1 MQRLLFSLLCI
12 CLLPLFTPAVTSSN
26 SRHHPPSSSVV
37 SHPRAASPVKVVID
51 CDPLV
56 WKASLDLLRS
66 QVGVKEAT
74 GRNDGPKVKA
84 YLASVRLPEGN
95 PWCLAVQYWAFA
107 SASPGSKPPLLQTGL
122 CSAAFNDALRRG
134 TVATYTAE
142 VGDLMFWKFLTSA
155 SGHVERIDST
165 RGLRGGWVIT
175 IGGNTSPEPPKSAHA
190 SLSSTGNTTQRE
202 RDGGGVYRRARNIR
216 HPLARMIMRGLVG
229 RRSAAPSLQ
238 GAVH

>member
-1 MQRLLFSLLCI
+1 M
-12 CLLPLFTPAVTSSN
+12 LPLFTPAATSSN
-26 SRHHPPSSSVV
+26 SHHRPGKAVV
-37 SHPRAASPVKVVID
+37 SHSRAASPVKVVID
-51 CDPLV
+51 CDPHA

-74 GRNDGPKVKA
+74 GRNDGPRVKA
-84 YLASVRLPEGN
+84 YLASVRLTEGN

-107 SASPGSKPPLLQTGL
+107 NASTGVKPPLLQTGL
-122 CSAAFNDALRRG
+122 CSAAFNDAFRRG
-134 TVATYTAE
+134 TLAPYIAE

-190 SLSSTGNTTQRE
+190 SLNSSATTTQRE

-216 HPLARMIMRGLVG
+216 HPLARMVMRGLVG